1 MKKILEQLYNGEL
14 YPYST
19 FQTTIDDFK
28 ANRDKAIKLYSIF
41 IEKLPEELKKEF
53 ETLIDSHVDLLPFEL
68 EQSFIDGF
76 RIGVRMMVEVY
87 AAPTND
93 RDII

>member
-1 MKKILEQLYNGEL
+1 M
-14 YPYST
+14 
-19 FQTTIDDFK
+19 
-28 ANRDKAIKLYSIF
+28 
-41 IEKLPEELKKEF
+41 
-53 ETLIDSHVDLLPFEL
+53 IDSHVDLLPFEL